1 MLNAHALYLYLYHY
15 HYHYLYHYLYHCSST
30 LSKKRL
36 DLVEISSV
44 KKKTSSI
51 SSHLPNFRQ
60 ESVVNIM
67 HVLSE
72 NRGRRLR
79 PDDEVGSLNAKTT
92 SKSAKA
98 SSSSCQ
104 AKLDT
109 CQAAASTPKWLF
121 VQMADMCNLY
131 RNEDGE
137 YHIESSNFHKN
148 TEWFTDRPFQF
159 EATQS
164 TSEWFKNFTEL
175 FDDETGMP
183 NAALTIV
190 HDDISRD
197 VVVSVFAEGYI
208 KDTEGEG
215 GGEGQTYGYKLEQST
230 SQESAMSL
238 DDLMDGDDSV
248 TLDHCSM
255 FIDRNFDSLRLTQ
268 AQGVLDYSKRFG
280 LDAV

>member
-1 MLNAHALYLYLYHY
+1 M
-15 HYHYLYHYLYHCSST
+15 
-30 LSKKRL
+30 
-36 DLVEISSV
+36 
-44 KKKTSSI
+44 
-51 SSHLPNFRQ
+51 SSHLPNFRH
-60 ESVVNIM
+60 ESVVNIVY
-67 HVLSE
+67 VLSE

-79 PDDEVGSLNAKTT
+79 PDDAVGVSAKSAKTT
-92 SKSAKA
+92 NKSKSAKVSS

-109 CQAAASTPKWLF
+109 CQAAAAAPKWLF
-121 VQMADMCNLY
+121 VQMADMCTLY

-137 YHIESSNFHKN
+137 YHIESSKFHKN

-159 EATQS
+159 EATQP

-175 FDDETGMP
+175 FDDEKGMP

-215 GGEGQTYGYKLEQST
+215 GAEGLTYGYKLEQST
-230 SQESAMSL
+230 SQESVMSL
-238 DDLMDGDDSV
+238 EALMDGEDSV

-255 FIDRNFDSLRLTQ
+255 FIDQKGKYANEW
-268 AQGVLDYSKRFG
+268 GYSI
-280 LDAV
+280 VPY

>member
-1 MLNAHALYLYLYHY
+1 
-15 HYHYLYHYLYHCSST
+15 
-30 LSKKRL
+30 
-36 DLVEISSV
+36 
-44 KKKTSSI
+44 
-51 SSHLPNFRQ
+51 
-60 ESVVNIM
+60 M

-79 PDDEVGSLNAKTT
+79 PDDVVGVSAKSAKTT

-109 CQAAASTPKWLF
+109 CQAAAAAPKWLF
-121 VQMADMCNLY
+121 VQMADMCTLY

-137 YHIESSNFHKN
+137 YHIESSKFHKN
-148 TEWFTDRPFQF
+148 TEWFTDRPFQL
-159 EATQS
+159 EATQP

-175 FDDETGMP
+175 FDDEKGMP

-230 SQESAMSL
+230 SQESVMSL
-238 DDLMDGDDSV
+238 EALMDGEDSV

-255 FIDRNFDSLRLTQ
+255 FIDSKMMDILKFPTTGFSLM
-268 AQGVLDYSKRFG
+268 GSG
-280 LDAV
+280 P